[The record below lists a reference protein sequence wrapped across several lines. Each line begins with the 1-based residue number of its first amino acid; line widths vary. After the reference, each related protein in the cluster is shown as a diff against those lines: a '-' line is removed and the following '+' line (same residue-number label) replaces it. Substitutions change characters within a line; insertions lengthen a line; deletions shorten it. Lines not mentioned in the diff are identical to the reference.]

1 MKIIGYI
8 ISGICIFFGVLFIW
22 SAFGTPFSSSDLIIG
37 LITTAIGIVIL
48 YVTTKNNRKTTNIY
62 KVDLPG
68 EIKMNPKSCQK
79 CGGPLNADNFTIV
92 NGAPTVKCPY
102 CGAVYEVMEEP
113 KW

>member
-37 LITTAIGIVIL
+37 LITTVIGIIIL
-48 YVTTKNNRKTTNIY
+48 YVTTKNNQKTTNIY

-68 EIKMNPKSCQK
+68 EIKMNAKSCQK

-102 CGAVYEVMEEP
+102 CGAVYEVTEEP